1 MNMGIKQ
8 IESVDGPIM
17 THLSPTQNPYTPHT
31 PADVE
36 SMLLD
41 LGLQSIEELF
51 DIPSSIQ
58 FTDSFKIPSR
68 SEYEVKTELKE
79 IFEKNLPLI
88 EFLGHGY
95 YSHYIPSIVDHISD
109 RSEFLTSYT
118 QYQPEVSQGFLQVL
132 FEYQSLIVELTGL
145 KIANSSMYDFATSI
159 GEAALLSGRISP
171 TRTKILVPDI
181 LRLERLSVLKNY
193 TSNSGFKIESYPTC
207 NSNTDVDELSNMIS
221 KDVSMVY
228 VESPNSHGSLE
239 ESIEEIA
246 EISHE
251 SGSLCCLGT
260 DPVALSILESPSALG
275 VDIVVGDASVLG
287 LPNAYGMGVGLFACR
302 SEYLRKVPGRLV
314 GITKDANNR
323 RAYTLTL
330 QTREQHIRRERATS
344 NICTNQAWIALRTA
358 IHAAYLGPHGLVDL
372 AKQCIDLPL
381 ELSSKL
387 NNIEGVQSPLY
398 SRYHFR
404 EFVVRTEKKA
414 LDVVRFLETKGYA
427 VSAINDH
434 ELLIC
439 ITDTNSSHLN
449 AFVDAFKE
457 AVL

>member
-1 MNMGIKQ
+1 MEIKQ
-8 IESVDGPIM
+8 VESVGGPIM
-17 THLSPTQNPYTPHT
+17 THLPSTQSPYTPHT

-51 DIPSSIQ
+51 DIPPSIQ
-58 FTDSFKIPSR
+58 FTDSFKIPPQ
-68 SEYEVKTELKE
+68 SEYEVKTKLKE

-171 TRTKILVPDI
+171 NRTKILVPDI
-181 LRLERLSVLKNY
+181 LRPERLSVLKNY
-193 TSNSGFKIESYPTC
+193 TSNSGFKIESYPTYD
-207 NSNTDVDELSNMIS
+207 SNTDVDELSNMIS

-260 DPVALSILESPSALG
+260 DPVALSILESPSVLG

-302 SEYLRKVPGRLV
+302 DEYLRKVPGRLV

-344 NICTNQAWIALRTA
+344 NICTNQAWVALRTA

-398 SRYHFR
+398 PRYHFR
-404 EFVVRTEKKA
+404 EFVVGTEKKA
-414 LDVVRFLETKGYA
+414 LDVVRSLETKGYA